1 MSAPGTSAFRMRSA
15 ADASPPKS
23 PPTICA
29 FICFLLT
36 SRLGHGL
43 IMAQPEVGSGQFG
56 NGEEVFCVLFV
67 ARGQSDCGVPE
78 CVLMP
83 RRGPLTGP
91 SSIYR
96 VRREKRSMVAADRAS
111 GSHPNSPIPIRFVAV
126 GFGAK
131 NEPALA
137 GRRASRSVDFR
148 RR

>member
-1 MSAPGTSAFRMRSA
+1 
-15 ADASPPKS
+15 
-23 PPTICA
+23 
-29 FICFLLT
+29 
-36 SRLGHGL
+36 
-43 IMAQPEVGSGQFG
+43 MAQPEVGSGQFG

-83 RRGPLTGP
+83 RRRPLTGP

-126 GFGAK
+126 GFGATCDGPVVRLSGRYQIGL
-131 NEPALA
+131 ETFADRPAA
-137 GRRASRSVDFR
+137 TA
-148 RR
+148 